1 MTEAD
6 SILIIGAGQSGAVAA
21 ATLRDLG
28 HAGPITLIGREAH
41 APYERPPL
49 SKAVLQSAEAHAQTA
64 VHPGDFYE
72 QRRITLLTGA
82 EALRLDPSAHLV
94 HLSDG
99 RRLEYSRCLL
109 ATGGRAREL
118 PSLPRGT
125 AGVHYIRTLDDAAAL
140 RAGLTPQ
147 ARVVVIGGGFLGL
160 EVASTARS
168 LGADV
173 TVLESAPRLL
183 ERVLPAALSDWLA
196 DRVRHAGVTLRLDAR
211 IARSRAQPHPDA
223 AVRHHARFTLELQDA
238 TVIEADVVVVAIGLA
253 PEVSLAEQAGL
264 ALDAVNGGIVVDAN
278 CRSSDAA
285 IYAAGDCASQHRRYL
300 NTALRLESWQNA
312 NEQARAAAAGMLGL
326 PTPGEPYP
334 WFWTDQFGCN
344 VQMLGLP
351 QPGLA
356 YTCRGVPLSQADAP
370 KFIWLGHRDG
380 IPVHAIAINAGGDL
394 RQLRVLFE
402 QGLRIDPQRY
412 ADETVALKPLVKACQ
427 QSAAAAS

>member
-1 MTEAD
+1 MPDAD

-28 HAGPITLIGREAH
+28 HEGPITLIGREAH

-49 SKAVLQSAEAHAQTA
+49 SKAVLLAAEAQTA
-64 VHPGDFYE
+64 VHPGNLYE

-82 EALRLDPSAHLV
+82 EAVRLDAAGHLV
-94 HLSDG
+94 HLADG
-99 RRLEYSRCLL
+99 RRLDYRRCLL

-125 AGVHYIRTLDDAAAL
+125 PGVHYIRTLDDAAAL
-140 RAGLTPQ
+140 RAGLTPE
-147 ARVVVIGGGFLGL
+147 ARVVIIGGGFLGL
-160 EVASTARS
+160 EVASTARA
-168 LGADV
+168 LGAQV
-173 TVLESAPRLL
+173 TVLENAQRLL
-183 ERVLPAALSDWLA
+183 ERVLPPALSDWLA
-196 DRVRHAGVTLRLDAR
+196 DRARHAGVTLRLDAR
-211 IARSRAQPHPDA
+211 IARSTRQPHPDA
-223 AVRHHARFTLELQDA
+223 EVRHQARFTIELEDA
-238 TVIEADVVVVAIGLA
+238 AVIDADVVVVAIGLT
-253 PEVSLAEQAGL
+253 PEVALAEQAGL
-264 ALDAVNGGIVVDAN
+264 ALDAANGGIVVDAG
-278 CRSSDAA
+278 CRTSAPDV
-285 IYAAGDCASQHRRYL
+285 YAAGDCASQHRRHL
-300 NTALRLESWQNA
+300 NQALRLESWQNA
-312 NEQARAAAAGMLGL
+312 NEQARAAAAGMLGQ
-326 PTPGEPYP
+326 PAPGEPYP

-356 YTCRGVPLSQADAP
+356 YACRGTPDSQAGAP

-427 QSAAAAS
+427 QSAAAPS

>member
-1 MTEAD
+1 MTDAD

-21 ATLRDLG
+21 AALRDLG
-28 HAGPITLIGREAH
+28 HEGPITLIGREAH

-82 EALRLDPSAHLV
+82 EVVRLDPADHQIHLA
-94 HLSDG
+94 DG
-99 RRLEYSRCLL
+99 RALSYSRCLL

-118 PSLPRGT
+118 PAFPRGT

-160 EVASTARS
+160 EVASTARA
-168 LGADV
+168 LGAAV

-183 ERVLPAALSDWLA
+183 ERVLPPALSDWLA
-196 DRVRHAGVTLRLDAR
+196 ERARHAGVALRLDAR
-211 IARSRAQPHPDA
+211 IARSSAHPHADA
-223 AVRHHARFTLELQDA
+223 TTKHQARFTLELQDA
-238 TVIEADVVVVAIGLA
+238 TVIDADVVVVAIGLA
-253 PEVSLAEQAGL
+253 PEVSLAKQAGL
-264 ALDAVNGGIVVDAN
+264 ALDAANGGIVVDAH
-278 CRSSDAA
+278 CRSSDPD
-285 IYAAGDCASQHRRYL
+285 IYAAGDCASQHRRHL
-300 NTALRLESWQNA
+300 NLALRLESWQNA
-312 NEQARAAAAGMLGL
+312 NEQARAAAAGMLGQ
-326 PTPGEPYP
+326 PAPGEPYP

-351 QPGLA
+351 QAGLA
-356 YTCRGVPLSQADAP
+356 YACRGVPDSQGDVP

-380 IPVHAIAINAGGDL
+380 VPVHAIAVNAGGDL